1 MVLLQMN
8 KVTMSRK
15 TQNLKN
21 SMTTKKWE
29 RKTWKK
35 KWNRRTTMTTKKR
48 EK

>member
-8 KVTMSRK
+8 KVMISRK

-21 SMTTKKWE
+21 TMTMKKWE
-29 RKTWKK
+29 KKTWKK
-35 KWNRRTTMTTKKR
+35 KWNRRTTTTKKK